1 MPRSSKSRSSKSSKS
16 SRSTLLNYKE
26 YYNKL
31 NTIFDKTK
39 LKKLNKKCICS
50 NDESIITTEFYEKN
64 GNYIPL
70 IYNSIWI
77 CFQFDEI
84 FTDLYNLIRNEKL
97 IYIPDPLN
105 YKENMS
111 NENTNIVLLI
121 DNRFYEDKIAKLLNK
136 NIENMKTDSN
146 ILDNVSEILE
156 LYDINKSDPNL
167 AVNLF
172 IHWYNDIYDS
182 VLKKSIYNFKVKS
195 YDGKPIKFGI
205 LLDKYINNPFI
216 DCSKDIKLALKNF
229 LDYIF
234 NENKKTLEKI
244 EEDEW

>member
-1 MPRSSKSRSSKSSKS
+1 M
-16 SRSTLLNYKE
+16 NYKE
-26 YYNKL
+26 YYIKL

-50 NDESIITTEFYEKN
+50 NNESLITTESYEKN

-70 IYNSIWI
+70 MYNSVWI

-121 DNRFYEDKIAKLLNK
+121 DNRFYEDKIVKLLNK
-136 NIENMKTDSN
+136 NIESMKTESN
-146 ILDNVSEILE
+146 IIDNVSEILE

-172 IHWYNDIYDS
+172 IHWYNDINDS

-229 LDYIF
+229 LDYIY
-234 NENKKTLEKI
+234 NETKKQTLEKI
-244 EEDEW
+244 EEDENDEW